1 MRFSSLENSARSGI
15 VKYCFSA
22 NLDSSLS
29 NCSLEKGVRGLRSR
43 LCLLRLETRVGL
55 FSSDFGGDFAGF
67 RDVGAGD
74 FYLEGKKYL
83 SLNITILYHIFCFIV
98 MFCSSILL
106 FHFLN
111 RE

>member
-55 FSSDFGGDFAGF
+55 FSSDFGGDFAG
-67 RDVGAGD
+67 GD
-74 FYLEGKKYL
+74 AEPSDESKWLCKDRSVLDSLESVTNSRSHDFTRSDAYQ
-83 SLNITILYHIFCFIV
+83 
-98 MFCSSILL
+98 
-106 FHFLN
+106 
-111 RE
+111 